1 MEDLKIDWGGLNE
14 NMKNIG
20 IDVKPPTKSCDDG
33 FCPFHGSLGIR
44 GKLLKGKAVSI
55 KAKDMVIVER
65 EYLQDIKKYMMYEKR
80 RSRIPAHLPPCL
92 GVNEGDSVI
101 IAECRPLSKTV
112 AFVVIEKLGE

>member
-1 MEDLKIDWGGLNE
+1 
-14 NMKNIG
+14 MKNIG

-92 GVNEGDSVI
+92 GVNEGDSVM